1 MRKSKYKYKVYNGKA
16 IKEMFEN
23 TRMIFLLI
31 LFAVGIIIGAKVINS
46 ENVILQEQIKN
57 LLNSF
62 TMKRAGQGVINNFIE
77 SLFSVSIFNLISVFL
92 AFSLIGY
99 PLIMIIPLLRGMGI
113 GVVCG
118 YLYSVYKFTGLG
130 YSLLMIYPGAL
141 FSIFALILICND
153 CSEYSKNAYSK
164 AIIGRGQFE
173 KDETKIFLT
182 RQVVFLAIS
191 AFGALI
197 DSVCARLFV
206 GIFNLG

>member
-77 SLFSVSIFNLISVFL
+77 SLFSVSIFNLVSVFL

-99 PLIMIIPLLRGMGI
+99 PLLIWLPCIKGI
-113 GVVCG
+113 GIGAIAG
-118 YLYSVYKFTGLG
+118 YLYSVYQLTGLG
-130 YSLLMIYPGAL
+130 YCILTIFPGAIV
-141 FSIFALILICND
+141 STVALIIACND
-153 CSEYSKNAYSK
+153 SCDYSKNAFMK
-164 AIIGRGQFE
+164 ALRGRGQYE
-173 KDETKIFLT
+173 KDETKIYLI
-182 RQVVFLAIS
+182 RQAIMIGVCIVS
-191 AFGALI
+191 SII
-197 DSVCARLFV
+197 DSVFSLAFSRFFE
-206 GIFNLG
+206 I